1 MSKPFIILPQ
11 SELLKF
17 KRWTSG
23 LSAQNTTQCQRAVF
37 ATCTNIVRR
46 AMRLAPVNFGFLR
59 ASVGTNATGAGMS
72 AEVWAGG
79 SGKGVNVHYAPY
91 VEFGTG
97 KGVSVPNELAEY
109 AIQFK
114 GKGIRKVN
122 NRAQPYFFPAVKLSV
137 KEMFTRLHQMGFK

>member
-17 KRWTSG
+17 KAWTSR
-23 LSAQNTTQCQRAVF
+23 LSAENTSQCQRIILG
-37 ATCTNIVRR
+37 TCTNIVRK

-59 ASVGTNATGAGMS
+59 ASIGTNATGAGMS

-79 SGKGVNVHYAPY
+79 AGKGVNVHYAPY

-137 KEMFTRLHQMGFK
+137 KEMFIKLNQMGFK

>member
-17 KRWTSG
+17 KAWTSR
-23 LSAQNTTQCQRAVF
+23 LSAENTSQCQRIILG
-37 ATCTNIVRR
+37 TCTNIVRK

-59 ASVGTNATGAGMS
+59 ASIGTNATGAGMS

-79 SGKGVNVHYAPY
+79 AGKGVNVKYAPY

-97 KGVSVPNELAEY
+97 SKVYVPKELTDY
-109 AIQFK
+109 AIQFR
-114 GKGIRKVN
+114 GRGVRKVN
-122 NRAQPYFFPAVKLSV
+122 NSHQPYFFPSVNLSV
-137 KEMFTRLHQMGFK
+137 KEMYIKLHQMGFK

>member
-1 MSKPFIILPQ
+1 MSKPFVILPQ
-11 SELLKF
+11 SEMLKF
-17 KRWTSG
+17 KRWTST
-23 LSAQNTTQCQRAVF
+23 LSAQNTKDCQRIVF

-59 ASVGTNATGAGMS
+59 ASVGTNATGSGMA

-79 SGKGVNVHYAPY
+79 SGKGVNVKYAPY

-97 KGVSVPNELAEY
+97 NKVYVPKELTDY

-114 GKGIRKVN
+114 GRGIRKVN
-122 NRAQPYFFPAVKLSV
+122 NRHQPYFFPSVKIST